1 MDKWFAPNAGPVTV
15 KRIKIDAASAAAAG
29 NELIAAVAG
38 KRIYVL
44 SAFLMAAAPVD
55 GTFFSDPA
63 DTGDALTGAL
73 TLGAGGGFAW
83 PFPPPPGPGPARDR
97 RRRIPEPVT
106 VIGRPGLGLD
116 RLLRRLTPFWH
127 KWQDRR
133 IDDMRSKSDGP

>member
-83 PFPPPPGPGPARDR
+83 PFPPHPALA
-97 RRRIPEPVT
+97 PLVT
-106 VIGRPGLGLD
+106 VAGESLS
-116 RLLRRLTPFWH
+116 LLLSSAVQVSGW
-127 KWQDRR
+127 
-133 IDDMRSKSDGP
+133 IVYYEG